1 VEPKFIT
8 DVNVGKLGKWLRLM
22 GYDTLFFDEQ
32 DDGLMIKAAIAQGR
46 IILTK
51 DSEFMK
57 RRSISMGRVTAIL
70 VSSDRPEQQLSTVI
84 NTLKLDKEY
93 KPFTRCLECNAAL
106 VNRDRNEVKGSV
118 PERVYEKHEQY
129 MQCPSCGRIYWKGTH
144 WQAMSGNLRRLASLQ
159 EEKKGEDL

>member
-1 VEPKFIT
+1 MEPKFIT

-32 DDGLMIKAAIAQGR
+32 DDGLMVKAAIAQGR

-57 RRSISMGRVTAIL
+57 RRAISTGRVKAVL
-70 VSSDRPEQQLSTVI
+70 VSSDRPDQQLSTVI
-84 NTLKLDKEY
+84 NTLQLTKQY
-93 KPFTRCLECNAAL
+93 RPFTRCLECNSAL
-106 VNRDRNEVKGSV
+106 VSRDKSEVKGSV
-118 PERVYEKHEQY
+118 PERVYEKHDQY

-144 WQAMSGNLRRLASLQ
+144 WQAMSGNLSRLTSLQ

>member
-1 VEPKFIT
+1 MEPKFIT

-32 DDGLMIKAAIAQGR
+32 DDGLMVKAAIAQGR

-57 RRSISMGRVTAIL
+57 RRAISTGRVKAVL

-84 NTLKLDKEY
+84 NTFKLDKEY
-93 KPFTRCLECNAAL
+93 KPFTRCLECNTAL
-106 VNRDRNEVKGSV
+106 VIRNKSEI
-118 PERVYEKHEQY
+118 PA
-129 MQCPSCGRIYWKGTH
+129 SCGNRTTP
-144 WQAMSGNLRRLASLQ
+144 
-159 EEKKGEDL
+159 